1 MRIPL
6 FPLQMVMFPGS
17 ILPLRIFETR
27 YLDMVRKCA
36 SNNEGFG
43 VCLLLPKKENEETRA
58 LASIG
63 TVANI
68 VDFSTNDDGLLGI
81 VTQGQQRFQI
91 LQTSVQHDGL
101 IIGEVKELTDQA
113 NQPIPPDYSALVD
126 VLKEINRQLLK
137 KTKRALRP
145 ITDYDD
151 AQSVSFRLAEL
162 LPISVN
168 DRQLLLEMDDPIN
181 RLQRLLQSIS
191 NAA

>member
-43 VCLLLPKKENEETRA
+43 ICLLLPKKENEETRA

-63 TVANI
+63 TMANI
-68 VDFSTNDDGLLGI
+68 VDFSTSDDGLLGI

-91 LQTSVQHDGL
+91 LRTSVQHDGL

-126 VLKEINRQLLK
+126 VLREINRQLLK

-181 RLQRLLQSIS
+181 RLQRLLHSIS